1 MNQWQLLR
9 WLWTALYASTALY
22 VSIPDYPYG
31 TPLWSWLTL
40 DQNGYLHE
48 MFYITVFWLLG
59 LYLIDRRE
67 DRDDDRRRRRPVV
80 PARYLRKVLA
90 RTDDTVRAP

>member
-9 WLWTALYASTALY
+9 WLWTALFCVLVVRVT
-22 VSIPDYPYG
+22 IPDYPWG
-31 TPLWSWLTL
+31 TPLWKAFYW
-40 DQNGYLHE
+40 DQSGYFHE
-48 MFYITVFWLLG
+48 LYTIILG
-59 LYLIDRRE
+59 WGLGMWYIDRRQ